1 MHFQWHRINGSL
13 TFIPKAASEI
23 ATSLEND
30 HKEGKAGREKLK
42 TGESEVQKQLSKASL
57 PANSLP
63 NTSQAVSS
71 LTLRPCRVQPPGR
84 AAGLGIPGRLQRL
97 NPARLTAD
105 VQLCWVPLCQIASSS
120 LQRERSGKGAGFS
133 QQCFGNFK
141 LKMSQRRESVNKATK
156 VKERLEISQAFLKDT
171 LKSAMQC

>member
-1 MHFQWHRINGSL
+1 MI
-13 TFIPKAASEI
+13 IK
-23 ATSLEND
+23 
-30 HKEGKAGREKLK
+30 RERLAEKNLK
-42 TGESEVQKQLSKASL
+42 QGNPRCKSNFPMASL

-63 NTSQAVSS
+63 NTSQAISS
-71 LTLRPCRVQPPGR
+71 LTPRPCRVQPPGR